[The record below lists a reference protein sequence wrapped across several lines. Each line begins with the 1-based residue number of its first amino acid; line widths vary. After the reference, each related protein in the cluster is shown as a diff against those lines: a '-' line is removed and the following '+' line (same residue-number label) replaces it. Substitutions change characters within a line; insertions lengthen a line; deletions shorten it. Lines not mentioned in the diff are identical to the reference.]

1 MSPEEATAVV
11 VRALHGDRSALAG
24 VIARRDPDDCLL
36 VALAAV
42 AVAGAL
48 AGQFPD
54 RAEAI
59 AFAAEIV
66 DARVAGEVAA

>member
-1 MSPEEATAVV
+1 MSPDEAVSVV

-24 VIARRDPDDCLL
+24 VIARRDPDGCLL

-48 AGQFPD
+48 ADQFPN

-59 AFAAEIV
+59 AFASEIV
-66 DARVAGEVAA
+66 DSRAAGEAA

>member
-24 VIARRDPDDCLL
+24 VIARRDPDESLR

-42 AVAGAL
+42 AIAGAL

-59 AFAAEIV
+59 VFAAEQV
-66 DARVAGEVAA
+66 EATAAGEAA